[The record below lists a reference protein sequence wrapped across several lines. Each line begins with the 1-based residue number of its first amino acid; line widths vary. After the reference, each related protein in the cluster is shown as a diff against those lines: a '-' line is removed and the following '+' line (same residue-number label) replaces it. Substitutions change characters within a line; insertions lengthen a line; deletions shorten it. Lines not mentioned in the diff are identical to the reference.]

1 MAMIVYGPSMST
13 YVRTTRLALEEKGA
27 EYRLEEVNVMAGAHK
42 QPAHLARH
50 PFGMVPAFEHD
61 GFHLYETAAIT
72 RYIDRV
78 LPGPKLQPADPK
90 LLARMDQ
97 IIAVIDSHTYG
108 ALITKLV
115 IERLVAPMIGRQ
127 ADEAAIDAAR
137 PRMTTSLAALEHL
150 AAGGE
155 YLVGAQL
162 TLADLHLAP
171 IFAYVAMTP
180 EAKVLLESCGKLRA
194 WWSVMGKRL
203 SMARTAPKF

>member
-1 MAMIVYGPSMST
+1 MAIIIYGPAMST
-13 YVRTTRLALEEKGA
+13 YVRTVRLALEEKGA
-27 EYRLEEVNVMAGAHK
+27 DYRLEEVNFMAGAHK

-61 GFHLYETAAIT
+61 GFALYETAAIT

-90 LLARMDQ
+90 LLARVDQ
-97 IIAVIDSHTYG
+97 ITAVVDSYTYG

-115 IERLVAPMIGRQ
+115 MERLVAPMMGRQ
-127 ADEAAIDAAR
+127 ADEAAIEAAK
-137 PRMTTSLAALEHL
+137 PRMRTSLAALEQL

-155 YLVGAQL
+155 YLVGSQV

-171 IFAYVAMTP
+171 IFTYVSMTP
-180 EAKVLLESCGKLRA
+180 EAKALLEPCGKLRA
-194 WWSVMGKRL
+194 WWSAMEKRP
-203 SMARTAPKF
+203 SMVKTAPKF